1 MSSSGNGDVVVEP
14 APPRGPDRRRSRLDG
29 GPEMTELVIE
39 SRPGWRAV
47 NFGELY
53 RYRDLFYYLTLRGSR
68 RGTAQSALGVGWAV
82 IQPVATT
89 VVFTVIFGRLAKI
102 DSDGLPYAL
111 FAFCGMVPW
120 TFFAN
125 ALNEGVT
132 SLVKNTEMISKVYFP
147 RLVLPLS
154 AIAAKLVDLTI
165 ASVLLAG
172 MMAAYGVVPG
182 PGVVVLPLLFA
193 IMLLSGV
200 GLSLWLGA
208 LAVQYR
214 DVAYGLNFAVQILM
228 YLTPVVYP
236 ASLIPDKFRW
246 IYGLNPMAGV
256 IEGLRGAS
264 GQPGDAL
271 GPDRRRQRD
280 RRGPGRHRHDVL
292 PTHGA
297 PLRRRGVIS
306 GPFRGRTI
314 PFQQSNHA
322 MPVSNVLAIIPARG
336 GSKGIPRKNV
346 RPVGGLP
353 LLGWTIE
360 AAPRLGRVNRVVVST
375 DDPEI
380 AEVSQRFGA
389 EVVWRPSAISGDSGL
404 QRGGPAARPGPPPR
418 HRGVRA
424 RTGRVPPVHLSP
436 DGARGHRRH
445 DRGPRTRGGRH
456 GAGRRPVPLLPLA
469 SR

>member
-1 MSSSGNGDVVVEP
+1 M
-14 APPRGPDRRRSRLDG
+14 
-29 GPEMTELVIE
+29 
-39 SRPGWRAV
+39 
-47 NFGELY
+47 
-53 RYRDLFYYLTLRGSR
+53 
-68 RGTAQSALGVGWAV
+68 GWAV

-256 IEGLRGAS
+256 IEGLRS
-264 GQPGDAL
+264 AL
-271 GPDRRRQRD
+271 LGSP
-280 RRGPGRHRHDVL
+280 
-292 PTHGA
+292 
-297 PLRRRGVIS
+297 
-306 GPFRGRTI
+306 
-314 PFQQSNHA
+314 A
-322 MPVSNVLAIIPARG
+322 MPWDLIAVGSATAAALAVTGMLYFR
-336 GSKGIPRKNV
+336 RM
-346 RPVGGLP
+346 
-353 LLGWTIE
+353 E
-360 AAPRLGRVNRVVVST
+360 RLFADV
-375 DDPEI
+375 
-380 AEVSQRFGA
+380 A
-389 EVVWRPSAISGDSGL
+389 
-404 QRGGPAARPGPPPR
+404 
-418 HRGVRA
+418 
-424 RTGRVPPVHLSP
+424 
-436 DGARGHRRH
+436 
-445 DRGPRTRGGRH
+445 
-456 GAGRRPVPLLPLA
+456 
-469 SR
+469 